1 MRQVLSWR
9 LLAAIAALVGL
20 ALLVNYALAGRDSI
34 AEIVEPGS
42 PTARR
47 ADLIALVLETQS
59 QGFSVGPDG
68 RSTGDLS
75 MSLAPPFDKTVRI
88 FPGTYG
94 TNACPGLGEFGKCA
108 LLAELMGDSIVAF
121 ALVPMGPSFTF
132 ELPAIEA
139 LDGGRAVLVDGWGL
153 PYASVIDRSDCDSPA
168 ESFSEFLRLVG
179 PAHRAVY
186 SLGEAVITSVVCDP
200 APPEG

>member
-20 ALLVNYALAGRDSI
+20 ALLVNYAIAGRDTI
-34 AEIVEPGS
+34 AEIVEPTS

-47 ADLIALVLETQS
+47 ADLIALVLETQM
-59 QGFSVGPDG
+59 QGFAVGPDG

-75 MSLAPPFDKTVRI
+75 MSLAPPYEQTVRI

-94 TNACPGLGEFGKCA
+94 TNNCPGLGQFGACA
-108 LLAELMGDSIVAF
+108 LLAELLGDSIVTF
-121 ALVPMGPSFTF
+121 ALVPMGESFTF

-139 LDGGRAVLVDGWGL
+139 LDGGRAVLVDGWRV
-153 PYASVIDRSDCDSPA
+153 PYASVIDRSECESPA

-179 PAHRAVY
+179 PAHRSEY
-186 SLGEAVITSVVCDP
+186 SLGKAAITAVICDP
-200 APPEG
+200 VPPEG